1 MSTISVTIP
10 DDQLQRVI
18 EALCARPFL
27 TPAPPGVAIVP
38 ATGAAAKQI
47 LIDWVKANV
56 VAYEVETAKAA
67 VEAPDTDGL
76 VT

>member
-1 MSTISVTIP
+1 MATISITIP
-10 DDQLQRVI
+10 DNQLQRVI
-18 EALCARPFL
+18 EALCARPWIL
-27 TPAPPGVAIVP
+27 PAPPAPIVP

-56 VAYEVETAKAA
+56 IAYEVETAKAA

-76 VT
+76 VI